1 MGGYG
6 GGAEAEEVKMAR
18 QEAAQ
23 LEDLYYHVAVDASPG
38 LGTIQPSCCP
48 GQRVLEVKGLT
59 VLSPLS
65 EATRG
70 ASPGKVGGCC
80 PMGSSPASM
89 LELHPTPP
97 PSIPQEGF
105 CSTHQNVPF
114 LPINIIKD
122 AFDN

>member
-1 MGGYG
+1 MR
-6 GGAEAEEVKMAR
+6 AEEVKMAH
-18 QEAAQ
+18 QQAAQ
-23 LEDLYYHVAVDASPG
+23 LKDFYYRVAVNASPG
-38 LGTIQPSCCP
+38 LGTIQPSCHP

-80 PMGSSPASM
+80 PMGSPPASM
-89 LELHPTPP
+89 LELHPSPP

-105 CSTHQNVPF
+105 CFTHQNVLF
-114 LPINIIKD
+114 LPINTIED

>member
-1 MGGYG
+1 MG
-6 GGAEAEEVKMAR
+6 AEEVKMAR

-23 LEDLYYHVAVDASPG
+23 LEDLYYRVAVDASPG

-48 GQRVLEVKGLT
+48 GQHVLEVKGPT
-59 VLSPLS
+59 ALSPLS

-80 PMGSSPASM
+80 PVGSPPASM
-89 LELHPTPP
+89 LKLHPTPP

-105 CSTHQNVPF
+105 CFTHQNVPF